1 MIKRKQ
7 LRRTLMPLE
16 GLLVCS
22 FKLSSPI
29 VIYVFFLILA
39 YAAEFLLYK
48 LRAEDS
54 FIVDC
59 CTECLN
65 LAETYIWSQLY
76 LRSTTRR
83 TITNMVLPYLIF
95 SNKFVYCLD
104 IISHSEIYKQ
114 KKMKI

>member
-1 MIKRKQ
+1 MIKKKQ
-7 LRRTLMPLE
+7 LRRTRMPLE
-16 GLLVCS
+16 GLLVYS

-29 VIYVFFLILA
+29 VSFFFLILD

-48 LRAEDS
+48 LRFEDS

-76 LRSTTRR
+76 LRSTTRH

-95 SNKFVYCLD
+95 PNKFVYCLG
-104 IISHSEIYKQ
+104 II
-114 KKMKI
+114 